1 MIRWSEEQLMV
12 RDTVRA
18 FIDNEVRPN
27 REALEFGDM
36 PPYDLIRKMFGIFG
50 MSEMA
55 KAGFE
60 KRIERE
66 RAIEAGEIDPDEK
79 REEGPRDENMVAF
92 NIIPIIELCRVCPG
106 MVTAMGVSMG
116 LTASAIMAKGTIAQK
131 ERWALDL
138 LTLDKIGAWAITEP
152 DSGSDAFGSMKSTAR
167 RDGEE
172 YILNGS
178 KTFITNGPHAD
189 TIVFICKLDEG
200 NPPSERK
207 VVQFVLDKG
216 MEGLEQPKPFRKMG
230 IHSSP
235 TGMLY
240 LNDVRVGRDRLLGE
254 SEDGFA
260 GAGGKDAS
268 KASFSMERTGVA
280 AMALGI
286 VDRCL
291 ELCVAYAKEREQ
303 FGQPI
308 GNFQLIQL
316 KLAKMQVARM
326 NLQNLVFSHIESAAN
341 GVAIDFADASAAK
354 LYAAQAAAEVAME
367 AVQLHGGNGYMAE
380 YEVEQLARDAKVL
393 QIYAGTDE
401 IQISQIARSLLA
413 EDGGADGR

>member
-1 MIRWSEEQLMV
+1 M
-12 RDTVRA
+12 
-18 FIDNEVRPN
+18 
-27 REALEFGDM
+27 
-36 PPYDLIRKMFGIFG
+36 
-50 MSEMA
+50 
-55 KAGFE
+55 
-60 KRIERE
+60 
-66 RAIEAGEIDPDEK
+66 
-79 REEGPRDENMVAF
+79 
-92 NIIPIIELCRVCPG
+92 
-106 MVTAMGVSMG
+106 
-116 LTASAIMAKGTIAQK
+116 
-131 ERWALDL
+131 
-138 LTLDKIGAWAITEP
+138 
-152 DSGSDAFGSMKSTAR
+152 
-167 RDGEE
+167 
-172 YILNGS
+172 
-178 KTFITNGPHAD
+178 
-189 TIVFICKLDEG
+189 FICKLDEG
-200 NPPSERK
+200 NPPAERK
-207 VVQFVLDKG
+207 VVQFVLEKG

-254 SEDGFA
+254 SEDAFA
-260 GAGGKDAS
+260 GAGGKEAS

-326 NLQNLVFSHIESAAN
+326 NLQNLVFNHIESAAK
-341 GVAIDFADASAAK
+341 GVSIDFADASAAK
-354 LYAAQAAAEVAME
+354 LYAAQSAAEVAME

-413 EDGGADGR
+413 ED